1 VFSRPKAMGFGS
13 LSQTPLDVGGSTEAT
28 HRCREDY
35 ARNITDQ
42 SLPET
47 VQVLRPPGTW
57 AVPGAFAR
65 GRRHEQGLR
74 QRHPGVEVRSPAV
87 PPRAF
92 MGEGE
97 GLPVLF
103 RRPRKRAP
111 SNNAILFS
119 AG

>member
-1 VFSRPKAMGFGS
+1 MGFGS

-57 AVPGAFAR
+57 TVPGAFAFFVA
-65 GRRHEQGLR
+65 
-74 QRHPGVEVRSPAV
+74 PVPAPAV
-87 PPRAF
+87 SREPDGAWAAEGIARA
-92 MGEGE
+92 M
-97 GLPVLF
+97 
-103 RRPRKRAP
+103 
-111 SNNAILFS
+111 
-119 AG
+119 